1 VAERGEVRKTVTV
14 LFADVVSSTALGEQ
28 LDPEALRRVMSRY
41 FEAARGAVERH
52 GGTVEKFIGD
62 AVMAVF
68 GIPTLHED
76 DALRAVRAADE
87 LRTSLLTL
95 NEQLERDSG
104 VMLELRIGL
113 NTGEVVAGRGESLVT
128 GDAVNVAKRFEEA
141 AGAGEI
147 LVGEQTHRLVRD
159 AVEAEPVEPLAL
171 KGKGATVSAFRVLSV
186 KEGVPERARRLDS
199 PMVGRDREQHL
210 LEQGYERAVGER
222 ACHLFTVLGAA
233 GVGKSRLVEEF
244 LDEIAESATV
254 ARGRC
259 LPYGEGITFWPLL
272 EIVRQLHGEDVVSG
286 IAAQLAG
293 DENAGL
299 IAERVAAAVGLS
311 DGAGTGEE
319 TFWAARKLFEA
330 HAHERPLV
338 VVFDDVQWGEP
349 TFLDLVEHI
358 TDWSRDAPILVV
370 CMGRPELL
378 DRRPGWGGGKFNATS
393 VLLEPLS
400 EDDSTQL
407 IVNLL
412 GRAELAPAVR
422 ARVAQAAEG
431 NPLFVE
437 EMLGMLIDD
446 GLLERSNG
454 SWVATGDLSKV
465 SVPPTIQ
472 ALLAARL
479 DGLAPEERSVAE
491 RASVEGKVFHRGA
504 VRELSP
510 AEARENL
517 GVHLHALVRKELVRP
532 DRADF
537 PGEDAFRFRHLLI
550 RDAAYEAM
558 PKELRA
564 VLHERFAGW
573 LEASVG
579 ERVTEYEEVLGYHFE
594 QAHRYRL
601 ELGPADDHARA
612 LGANGAEHLGLA
624 GERALARGDVP
635 AAVSLLDRAV
645 ELLPAVDATRVEL
658 LCDLGQA
665 LTDLGEFERAETVLA
680 EAEAAA
686 GDLNEPALGAIAA
699 VRSAWVQ
706 SLGATRP
713 IAAAHAE
720 FEGFLHE
727 LEGLGHERGI
737 SEASFLLGIHLMWRG
752 HHEEAMLAVDRAASL
767 ARASGDGRIASRSAS
782 WLLVGSVWGPLPVS
796 RGLDLCDRVL
806 GESGDN
812 PYLEGFASVVRGSLH
827 AMAGRWDES
836 TSHAEAGWAR
846 LDDLGQHVTSSS
858 SRMTL
863 AQAYLA
869 AGKPS
874 EAEQMLQ
881 GAYDVLEPIG
891 EKGYLST
898 IAAMLALA
906 RCAHE
911 RYDEAERYAST
922 AEELAASDDL
932 TTGTLR
938 RAALAEV
945 FLSRGQ
951 VEDAERL
958 TVEALGLL
966 EGTDFVSDRVLVLM
980 TRAAV
985 FKTSGERAKMQAAI
999 DEAVGLCKQKELVSA
1014 LPRLERLA
1022 ADP

>member
-1 VAERGEVRKTVTV
+1 MSPDSSRRLGFVPERDEVRKTVTV

-76 DALRAVRAADE
+76 DALRAVRAAAE
-87 LRTSLLTL
+87 LRGSLGAL
-95 NEQLERDSG
+95 NEHLERDSG
-104 VMLELRIGL
+104 VTLELRIGL

-147 LVGEQTHRLVRD
+147 LVGEPTHRLVRD
-159 AVEAEPVEPLAL
+159 AVEAEAVEPLAL
-171 KGKGATVSAFRVLSV
+171 KGKGAVVAAFRIDSV

-299 IAERVAAAVGLS
+299 IAERVAAALGLS

-378 DRRPGWGGGKFNATS
+378 DKRPGWGGGKFNATS

-454 SWVATGDLSKV
+454 SWVATGDLGKV

-479 DGLAPEERSVAE
+479 DGLAPEERSIAE
-491 RASVEGKVFHRGA
+491 RASVEGKIFHRGA

-510 AEARENL
+510 AEAREDL
-517 GVHLHALVRKELVRP
+517 GRHLQALVRKELVRP
-532 DRADF
+532 DRAAF

-564 VLHERFAGW
+564 TLHERFAGW

-579 ERVTEYEEVLGYHFE
+579 ERVAEYEEVLGY
-594 QAHRYRL
+594 
-601 ELGPADDHARA
+601 PAPRRTAY
-612 LGANGAEHLGLA
+612 A
-624 GERALARGDVP
+624 GIR
-635 AAVSLLDRAV
+635 
-645 ELLPAVDATRVEL
+645 
-658 LCDLGQA
+658 
-665 LTDLGEFERAETVLA
+665 F
-680 EAEAAA
+680 
-686 GDLNEPALGAIAA
+686 
-699 VRSAWVQ
+699 
-706 SLGATRP
+706 
-713 IAAAHAE
+713 
-720 FEGFLHE
+720 
-727 LEGLGHERGI
+727 
-737 SEASFLLGIHLMWRG
+737 
-752 HHEEAMLAVDRAASL
+752 AAS
-767 ARASGDGRIASRSAS
+767 R
-782 WLLVGSVWGPLPVS
+782 
-796 RGLDLCDRVL
+796 
-806 GESGDN
+806 
-812 PYLEGFASVVRGSLH
+812 
-827 AMAGRWDES
+827 
-836 TSHAEAGWAR
+836 
-846 LDDLGQHVTSSS
+846 
-858 SRMTL
+858 
-863 AQAYLA
+863 
-869 AGKPS
+869 
-874 EAEQMLQ
+874 
-881 GAYDVLEPIG
+881 
-891 EKGYLST
+891 
-898 IAAMLALA
+898 
-906 RCAHE
+906 
-911 RYDEAERYAST
+911 
-922 AEELAASDDL
+922 
-932 TTGTLR
+932 
-938 RAALAEV
+938 
-945 FLSRGQ
+945 
-951 VEDAERL
+951 
-958 TVEALGLL
+958 
-966 EGTDFVSDRVLVLM
+966 
-980 TRAAV
+980 
-985 FKTSGERAKMQAAI
+985 
-999 DEAVGLCKQKELVSA
+999 
-1014 LPRLERLA
+1014 
-1022 ADP
+1022 

>member
-1 VAERGEVRKTVTV
+1 MAQRDEVRKTVTV

-28 LDPEALRRVMSRY
+28 LDPEALRRVMGRY
-41 FEAARGAVERH
+41 FDEARTAIERH

-76 DALRAVRAADE
+76 DALRAVRAAED
-87 LRTSLLTL
+87 LRTSLRAL
-95 NEQLERDSG
+95 NEQLERDAG
-104 VMLELRIGL
+104 VTLEIRIGL

-147 LVGEQTHRLVRD
+147 LVGEPTHRLVRD
-159 AVEAEPVEPLAL
+159 AVETEPVEPLAL
-171 KGKGATVSAFRVLSV
+171 KGKGEAVPAFRVVSV
-186 KEGVPERARRLDS
+186 KEGVTDRARRLDS
-199 PMVGRDREQHL
+199 PMVGRERERRV
-210 LEQGYERAVGER
+210 LEQAYERAVGER

-233 GVGKSRLVEEF
+233 GVGKSRLIEEF
-244 LDEIAESATV
+244 LEQMGDSATV

-293 DENAGL
+293 DENAEL
-299 IAERVAAAVGLS
+299 IADRVAAAVGLTTGGGS
-311 DGAGTGEE
+311 GEE

-330 HAHERPLV
+330 HSYERPLV

-349 TFLDLVEHI
+349 TFLDLIEHVA
-358 TDWSRDAPILVV
+358 DWSRDAPILVV

-378 DRRPGWGGGKFNATS
+378 DKRPGWGGGKFNATS

-400 EDDSTQL
+400 EDDSAQL

-412 GRAELAPAVR
+412 GRAELEPPVR

-491 RASVEGKVFHRGA
+491 RASVEGKIFHQGA
-504 VRELSP
+504 VSELSP
-510 AEARENL
+510 AEARANL
-517 GVHLHALVRKELVRP
+517 GAHLQALVRKELVRP

-564 VLHERFAGW
+564 ALHERFAGW
-573 LEASVG
+573 LENSVG
-579 ERVTEYEEVLGYHFE
+579 ERAAEYEEVLGYHFE
-594 QAHRYRL
+594 QACRYRL
-601 ELGPADDHARA
+601 ELGPADDQVRA
-612 LGANGAEHLGLA
+612 LGAKGAERLGSA
-624 GERALARGDVP
+624 GKRALARGDVP
-635 AAVSLLDRAV
+635 AAVSLFDRAV
-645 ELLPAVDATRVEL
+645 ELMPADDATRVEL

-665 LTDLGEFERAETVLA
+665 LTDLGDFERAESMLA
-680 EAEAAA
+680 QAEAAA
-686 GDLNEPALGAIAA
+686 DELDEPALGTIAA
-699 VRSAWVQ
+699 LRSAWVR

-713 IAAAHAE
+713 IAEAHTE
-720 FEGFLHE
+720 FEGFLRE

-737 SEASFLLGIHLMWRG
+737 AEASFLLGIHLMWKG
-752 HHEEAMLAVDRAASL
+752 HHEEAMVAGDRATSL
-767 ARASGDGRIASRSAS
+767 ARASGESRIASRSAS

-806 GESGDN
+806 EESGDN
-812 PYLEGFASVVRGSLH
+812 PYLEGFAGVVRGSLH
-827 AMAGRWDES
+827 AMAGRWEES
-836 TSHAEAGWAR
+836 KSQAEAGWAR
-846 LDDLGQHVTSSS
+846 LDDLGQHVTSSA
-858 SRMTL
+858 SRMTV

-869 AGKPS
+869 ASRPG

-881 GAYDVLEPIG
+881 EAYDVLEPIG

-906 RCAHE
+906 RCAQE
-911 RYDEAERYAST
+911 RYDEAERDAST
-922 AEELAASDDL
+922 AEELGASDDL

-938 RAALAEV
+938 LAALGEV
-945 FLSRGQ
+945 FLSRGDL
-951 VEDAERL
+951 EEAERL

-966 EGTDFVSDRVLVLM
+966 EETDFVSDRVLVLM
-980 TRAAV
+980 TRATV
-985 FKTSGERAKMQAAI
+985 FKASGEREKMQAAI

-1022 ADP
+1022 SDS